1 MPSFNPYTYS
11 HIDNTTAP
19 IWTTY
24 SPPVIKET
32 RIFDV
37 GKLVKIGSTL
47 CVVIQPQE
55 IRYCDIHA
63 KRHLVHRLQEADRV
77 EIL

>member
-1 MPSFNPYTYS
+1 MPSYIYDSNVS
-11 HIDNTTAP
+11 TTT
-19 IWTTY
+19 WTTY
-24 SPPVIKET
+24 FPPIFKET

-63 KRHLVHRLQEADRV
+63 KKHLVHHLQEVDSV
-77 EIL
+77 EEL